1 MGRLLV
7 VGFAVT
13 FLGLILPRF
22 SAFSE
27 EGSGEEND
35 QHIDILV
42 INIAEVQSKAS
53 VYLSI
58 QAETERTRDLINAAY
73 QERLARLQGRRNELL
88 DHEGSLT
95 SEEFQDQIMALEDR
109 AIDLENS
116 RRRNLGI
123 IEAQRQDLLGI
134 VGVQLTSIYERILEE
149 SQASFLFNQQSVLVA
164 PPGAYITDLAIER
177 LNELLPAINF
187 EINITD
193 SDNSEL

>member
-35 QHIDILV
+35 QNIDILV

>member
-13 FLGLILPRF
+13 FLGLIFPQF

-27 EGSGEEND
+27 ENSGEGND
-35 QHIDILV
+35 QNIDILV

-53 VYLSI
+53 AYLSI

-88 DHEGSLT
+88 DQEGSLT
-95 SEEFQDQIMALEDR
+95 SEEFQDQITALEDR

>member
-1 MGRLLV
+1 MGRLLA

-27 EGSGEEND
+27 EGSGEGND
-35 QHIDILV
+35 QNIDILV

-53 VYLSI
+53 AYLSI

-88 DHEGSLT
+88 DQEGSLT
-95 SEEFQDQIMALEDR
+95 SEEFQDQITALEDR

-187 EINITD
+187 DINITD

>member
-22 SAFSE
+22 NAFSE

-35 QHIDILV
+35 QNIDILV